1 MQTVIAAANAD
12 VEMSAPTDATVIV
25 HVRPGVVKL
34 VSAQEAK
41 EMQDQEDQFETDLR
55 FIQTGSRD
63 ANIASNDVTDAS
75 MDDATKDV

>member
-25 HVRPGVVKL
+25 YVRPGVVKL

-41 EMQDQEDQFETDLR
+41 EMQDQED
-55 FIQTGSRD
+55 
-63 ANIASNDVTDAS
+63 
-75 MDDATKDV
+75 

>member
-25 HVRPGVVKL
+25 YVRPGVVKL